1 MTWRGQIREFRSPA
15 RRASERGLTL
25 IELLVSLA
33 ILMILT
39 SFTLGGLSA
48 AVRAFDADS
57 RNGLEMAT
65 SAAGENLRSLIA
77 SAMPAPSLPQA
88 GSSSFDGQREE
99 LRLIVL
105 SEGRAL
111 RGGLQDVRIRRQNDE
126 LIVEVFGSPRE
137 NGDHKSPLSS
147 TTIVRG
153 LSDIRFR
160 YFGNAGPKGE
170 AVWRND
176 WIKLGRLPALVEISL
191 NFMDAA
197 RNGPPMVVALRNDG
211 ALGGS

>member
-1 MTWRGQIREFRSPA
+1 MTRHGRIRKFRSLA

-39 SFTLGGLSA
+39 SFTVGGLSA
-48 AVRAFDADS
+48 AVRAFGADS
-57 RNGLEMAT
+57 RNRLEMAT
-65 SAAGENLRSLIA
+65 TAAGENLRGLIA
-77 SAMPAPSLPQA
+77 SAINLPQA
-88 GSSSFDGQREE
+88 GNISFDGQREE
-99 LRLIVL
+99 LRLVIL

-111 RGGLQDVRIRRQNDE
+111 RGGLQDVRIRRRNDE

-137 NGDHKSPLSS
+137 NGDHKLPVSS

-160 YFGNAGPKGE
+160 YFGNAATKSE
-170 AVWRND
+170 AAWRND
-176 WIKLGRLPALVEISL
+176 WIKLGGLPALVEISL
-191 NFMDAA
+191 NFKDAA
-197 RNGPPMVVALRNDG
+197 RNGPAMVVALRNEG
-211 ALGGS
+211 PSGGS